1 MAVSQRARLY
11 PKPYRTLPY
20 HAPLPRALS
29 DSSIIPAAGRLCLK
43 FFTDPP
49 RILEPGKWG
58 SKVRGLAHVQG
69 YRGPQGYAFW
79 NLQVPVPN
87 LSTASRVSGCQ
98 VPNLSTSS
106 RFFKHFIFRFAVG
119 RKIVKLGGDRDVG
132 INDGDAMPERS
143 AENQPP
149 QTHSARD
156 HVPPAETY
164 VPSIWSL
171 RI

>member
-1 MAVSQRARLY
+1 MLWERSRHGVTSD
-11 PKPYRTLPY
+11 KSK
-20 HAPLPRALS
+20 LS
-29 DSSIIPAAGRLCLK
+29 VCRSEKG
-43 FFTDPP
+43 TDPP

-87 LSTASRVSGCQ
+87 SSTASRLGRCQ

-106 RFFKHFIFRFAVG
+106 RVFKHFIFRLLLAA
-119 RKIVKLGGDRDVG
+119 KIVKLWRRSRRWESTMAEVS
-132 INDGDAMPERS
+132 DAMPEQS

-149 QTHSARD
+149 QTHRARD

>member
-1 MAVSQRARLY
+1 MCFMG
-11 PKPYRTLPY
+11 
-20 HAPLPRALS
+20 HNN
-29 DSSIIPAAGRLCLK
+29 
-43 FFTDPP
+43 FTDPP

-87 LSTASRVSGCQ
+87 LSTASRLGRFQ
-98 VPNLSTSS
+98 VPNLATSS
-106 RFFKHFIFRFAVG
+106 RVFKHFIFRAVNC
-119 RKIVKLGGDRDVG
+119 GGDETLESTMAEG
-132 INDGDAMPERS
+132 SDAMPWQS

-156 HVPPAETY
+156 HVPPAVTY
-164 VPSIWSL
+164 VPGIPMWRWSEK
-171 RI
+171 

>member
-1 MAVSQRARLY
+1 MCLVLCWSSQATAGILPPSASAKPRSSVRIARLAV
-11 PKPYRTLPY
+11 L
-20 HAPLPRALS
+20 L
-29 DSSIIPAAGRLCLK
+29 GRLDK
-43 FFTDPP
+43 ITDPP

-87 LSTASRVSGCQ
+87 LSTASRLDRFQ

-106 RFFKHFIFRFAVG
+106 RFFKHFIFCFAAKSLNWAAIETLESTIAEG
-119 RKIVKLGGDRDVG
+119 S
-132 INDGDAMPERS
+132 DAMPEQS

-149 QTHSARD
+149 QTHSARAVSYT
-156 HVPPAETY
+156 HLTLPTIYSV
-164 VPSIWSL
+164 
-171 RI
+171 